1 MWNARLY
8 FSTSF
13 FDFYAENIKQYARL
27 DDAQAEIKIAKRNF
41 NSFRYANNT
50 TYMAEGEKEPKNL
63 LMKVKEE
70 SESCLKT
77 QHSKSEDHAIDPVSF
92 SSAAQSCLTLCDPMG
107 CSTPGLPVNHQLPEF
122 TQTHVYWVHDAIQP
136 SHPLLS
142 LLL

>member
-13 FDFYAENIKQYARL
+13 FDAENIKQYARL

-63 LMKVKEE
+63 LMKVKED
-70 SESCLKT
+70 S
-77 QHSKSEDHAIDPVSF
+77 
-92 SSAAQSCLTLCDPMG
+92 
-107 CSTPGLPVNHQLPEF
+107 
-122 TQTHVYWVHDAIQP
+122 
-136 SHPLLS
+136 
-142 LLL
+142 